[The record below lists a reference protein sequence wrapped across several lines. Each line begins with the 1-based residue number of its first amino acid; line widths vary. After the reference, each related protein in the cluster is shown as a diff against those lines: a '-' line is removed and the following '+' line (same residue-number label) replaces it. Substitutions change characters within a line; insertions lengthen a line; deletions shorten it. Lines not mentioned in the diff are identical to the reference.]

1 MLEALGNLGD
11 FLGGIAVLVTL
22 AYLAVQMRHNTRL
35 IRESAQLA
43 RAHALASNETR
54 SILLSIAQHGDL
66 TRVFRQGLTD
76 YASLEGEDRMRF
88 DLAFGA
94 LVGGYSSNFTQESAF
109 SMLSDANPLDRRF
122 GASVDGIGNFL
133 NTPGGRI
140 WWQRFR
146 HSTAPEFRAF
156 IDRSILGSEDALDEP
171 EKDEQEIRA

>member
-22 AYLAVQMRHNTRL
+22 GYLAVQMRHNTRI

-43 RAHALASNETR
+43 RAHALASNEARAT
-54 SILLSIAQHGDL
+54 LLAIAQHGDL
-66 TRVFRQGLTD
+66 ARVFREGLIS
-76 YASLEGEDRMRF
+76 YESLKGEDRLRF

-122 GASVDGIGNFL
+122 GVSVDGFDNFL

-140 WWQRFR
+140 WWQRYR
-146 HSTAPEFRAF
+146 HSTAPEFRDYVETAVLVPAAGDVGG
-156 IDRSILGSEDALDEP
+156 DR
-171 EKDEQEIRA
+171 QETGA